1 MIFEKLK
8 LEGSYLIK
16 IDPMQD
22 NRGFFSRVFCENEFK
37 ENRLNSNWVQINN
50 SFNKFKGTLRGMHM
64 QNEPFNEVKLV
75 RCIKGEIFDVIVDL
89 RVKSKTFGKWV
100 GRKLSETNRDMM
112 YVPSGFAHG
121 FISLTDDS
129 EIMYFSSNFYSGKSE
144 RSLHYADKTVGINWP
159 VEIVHVSEKDQIAQN
174 INTFKI

>member
-1 MIFEKLK
+1 
-8 LEGSYLIK
+8 
-16 IDPMQD
+16 MQD

-129 EIMYFSSNFYSGKSE
+129 EIMYFSSNFYNGKSE
-144 RSLHYADKTVGINWP
+144 RSLNYADKTVGINWP

>member
-8 LEGSYLIK
+8 LDGSYLVK
-16 IDPMQD
+16 LDPKQD

-37 ENRLNSNWVQINN
+37 EKGLNSNWVQINN
-50 SFNKFKGTLRGMHM
+50 SYNKFKGTLRGMHM

-89 RVKSKTFGKWV
+89 RNESKTFGKWI
-100 GRKLSETNRDMM
+100 GKKLSETNRHMM

-129 EIMYFSSNFYSGKSE
+129 EIMYFSSNFYNGKSE

-159 VEIVHVSEKDQIAQN
+159 TEIVHVSEKDQIAQN
-174 INTFKI
+174 ITTFKI

>member
-1 MIFEKLK
+1 MIFKKLK

-16 IDPMQD
+16 LDPMQD

-37 ENRLNSNWVQINN
+37 ENGLNSNWVQINN
-50 SFNKFKGTLRGMHM
+50 SYNKFKGTLRGMHM
-64 QNEPFNEVKLV
+64 QNEPFDEVKLV
-75 RCIKGEIFDVIVDL
+75 RCIKGEIYDVIVDL
-89 RVKSKTFGKWV
+89 RIKSKTFGKWV
-100 GRKLSETNRDMM
+100 GQKLSETNREMM

-129 EIMYFSSNFYSGKSE
+129 EIMYFSSNFYNGNYE
-144 RSLHYADKTVGINWP
+144 RSLNYADKNVGINWP
-159 VEIVHVSEKDQIAQN
+159 TEIVHVSEKDQIAQN

>member
-16 IDPMQD
+16 LDPKQD
-22 NRGFFSRVFCENEFK
+22 DRGFFSRLFCENEFK
-37 ENRLNSNWVQINN
+37 ENGLNSNWVQINN
-50 SFNKFKGTLRGMHM
+50 SYNKFKGTLRGMHM

-89 RVKSKTFGKWV
+89 RIKSKTYGMWV
-100 GRKLSETNRDMM
+100 GRKLSETNRHMM

-129 EIMYFSSNFYSGKSE
+129 ELIYFSSNFYNAEHE
-144 RSLHYADKTVGINWP
+144 RSLHYADKTIGINWP
-159 VEIVHVSEKDQIAQN
+159 IDIVHVSDKDKVAQN
-174 INTFKI
+174 IDTFQI